1 MWIIYVVLFLF
12 VVVGIASNIVFY
24 KILRILRENNKG
36 GFWDLSWKLHF
47 SYRIFKEFIQQSD
60 LDEKTTKEYHQLY
73 IAALWLTRTLLIL
86 FFIFAYLVN
95 RI

>member
-12 VVVGIASNIVFY
+12 VVVSIASNIVYFQ
-24 KILRILRENNKG
+24 ILTILRENNKG
-36 GFWDLSWKLHF
+36 GFWDLGWKLSF

-60 LDEKTTKEYHQLY
+60 LDEKITKEYHQLY